1 MKLSKD
7 QKTKILKA
15 YFEKLIFK
23 DDLKFLF
30 EVGLIIPPI
39 QWTFKSLEEEK
50 KFDRKRELVGKVL
63 GRALPKIIVVECDYR
78 ELLT

>member
-7 QKTKILKA
+7 QKAQILKA
-15 YFEKLIFK
+15 YFEKLISK

-39 QWTFKSLEEEK
+39 QWVFKNQEEEK
-50 KFDRKRELVGKVL
+50 KFDRKRKLVGKVL
-63 GRALPKIIVVECDYR
+63 GRTLPKIIVVEDDCR
-78 ELLT
+78 E